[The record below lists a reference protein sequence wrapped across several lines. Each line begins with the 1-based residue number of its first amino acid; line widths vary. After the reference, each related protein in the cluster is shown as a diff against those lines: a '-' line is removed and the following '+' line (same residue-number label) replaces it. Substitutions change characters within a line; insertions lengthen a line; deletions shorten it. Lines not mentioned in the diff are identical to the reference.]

1 MIIEPIPLRR
11 HPLILVPGRNEDKQ
25 MTFRGFARHD
35 GGQTRFPSGKKV
47 FQVQQVQV
55 ALFLLP
61 MTPEAMLRKY
71 GADLRVK
78 ERVRVARVPAGL
90 IDPLVDQLIDGL
102 TACGSRR
109 QLLLGE
115 GMSFPPIVTLEVG
128 SLSRFSV
135 PLVQFGRGPAHEV
148 HPSLIGQFGAWI
160 WSEQAEHS
168 AFFCDGQ
175 TTFPEFKAQLGTSH
189 HDVEDHNVF
198 SS

>member
-1 MIIEPIPLRR
+1 
-11 HPLILVPGRNEDKQ
+11 
-25 MTFRGFARHD
+25 
-35 GGQTRFPSGKKV
+35 
-47 FQVQQVQV
+47 
-55 ALFLLP
+55 

-90 IDPLVDQLIDGL
+90 IDPLVDQLIDGS
-102 TACGSRR
+102 TACGSRS

-148 HPSLIGQFGAWI
+148 HPSLIGQFGAGI

-189 HDVEDHNVF
+189 HDAEDHNVF